1 MAYQVDKFNGTF
13 LVSVGDGTIDTTT
26 DLRFVGKN
34 YTGYGE
40 VQNEN
45 FLHLLENFANTTAP
59 PKVIPGQIWFD
70 SANKK
75 LKFYDGSK
83 FRAASGSEIGTTA
96 PSGLTT
102 GDFWWDTSSQQL
114 KTWNGTEFIL
124 VGPAAS
130 PAVGEAAAVQD
141 TVKGIDNVN
150 HSILKL
156 VSEGEVIAI
165 ISAASDFTLNSTTPI
180 TGFSLIKKGI
190 TLVNTNATTGV
201 TSTPH
206 FFWGTASNAAKLGGF
221 AAADF
226 VKSGAANFQSGLSV
240 SDSGITIGDQNDLRI
255 WVDDGNR
262 PIIENQLGE
271 DITFRIKTLD
281 TFVDVSKINQTGVY
295 PVTTGT
301 IELGQSSLVWKQVYA
316 TKFYGNLQG
325 NLLKSDGTTVL
336 IDHTAGTYKGNLI
349 ATDSTTAYDSTTKV
363 FSGSFVGNITGNVTG
378 SITGSSTSAT
388 TLAGVSAA
396 EAATPSTIPIRNS
409 SGNIL
414 ATRFVGIADKADQ
427 LLVGATYRATAIAAT
442 ADTIPAR
449 NGSGDIFAVKFRGT
463 ATAAEYADLAEKYL
477 PDSDAYGIG
486 TVVSIGG
493 HKEVTACKTGD
504 RAIGAVSGNPAFM
517 MNSQLE
523 NGIYIALK
531 GRVPMKVIGAVK
543 KGDRLIAADGGRAT
557 VCKDLSMI
565 HSQINCFAISLEH
578 NSNENEKIVEAL
590 VL

>member
-59 PKVIPGQIWFD
+59 PKVIAGQIWYD
-70 SANKK
+70 SGNKK

-83 FRAASGSEIGTTA
+83 FRIASGAEIGTTA

-165 ISAASDFTLNSTTPI
+165 ISAANDFTLNSTTPI
-180 TGFSLIKKGI
+180 TGFTLIKKGI
-190 TLVNTNATTGV
+190 TLVNTNSTTGV

-206 FFWGTASNAAKLGGF
+206 FFWGTAANAAKLGGF

-240 SDSGITIGDQNDLRI
+240 SDSGITVGDQNDLRI

-295 PVTTGT
+295 PVASGT

-316 TKFYGNLQG
+316 TKFYGILQG
-325 NLLKSDGTTVL
+325 NVLRSDGTTVL

-349 ATDSTTAYDSTTKV
+349 ATDSTTAYNASTKV
-363 FSGSFVGNITGNVTG
+363 FTGSFVGNITGNLTG

-396 EAATPSTIPIRNS
+396 EAATAGTIPIRNS
-409 SGNIL
+409 
-414 ATRFVGIADKADQ
+414 FVGIADKADQ
-427 LLVGATYRATAIAAT
+427 LLVGATYRATSIAT
-442 ADTIPAR
+442 ASDTIPVR

-477 PDSDAYGIG
+477 PDSTSYGVG

-493 HKEVTACKTGD
+493 DKEVTACKNGD
-504 RAIGAVSGNPAFM
+504 RAIGAVSEKPAFM

-565 HSQINCFAISLEH
+565 HSQINCFAISLEN

>member
-59 PKVIPGQIWFD
+59 PKVIAGQIWYD
-70 SANKK
+70 SGNKK

-83 FRAASGSEIGTTA
+83 FRAATGAEIGTTA

-130 PAVGEAAAVQD
+130 PSVGEAAAVQD

-156 VSEGEVIAI
+156 ISEGEVIAI
-165 ISAASDFTLNSTTPI
+165 ISSANDFTLNATTPI

-190 TLVNTNATTGV
+190 TLVNTNGTTGV

-206 FFWGTASNAAKLGGF
+206 YFWGTAANAAKLGGF

-240 SDSGITIGDQNDLRI
+240 SDSGITVGDQNDLRI

-295 PVTTGT
+295 PVASGT

-316 TKFYGNLQG
+316 TKFYGVLQG
-325 NLLKSDGTTVL
+325 NVLKSDGTTVL
-336 IDHTAGTYKGNLI
+336 IDYTAGTYKGNLI
-349 ATDSTTAYDSTTKV
+349 ATDSTTAYNASTKV
-363 FSGSFVGNITGNVTG
+363 FTGSFVGNITGNLTG

-396 EAATPSTIPIRNS
+396 EAATASTIPIRNS
-409 SGNIL
+409 
-414 ATRFVGIADKADQ
+414 
-427 LLVGATYRATAIAAT
+427 LLVGATYRVTSVATAS
-442 ADTIPAR
+442 DTIPVR

-477 PDSDAYGIG
+477 PDSTSYGIG

-493 HKEVTACKTGD
+493 DKEVTACKNGD
-504 RAIGAVSGNPAFM
+504 RAIGAVSGKPAFM

>member
-1 MAYQVDKFNGTF
+1 
-13 LVSVGDGTIDTTT
+13 
-26 DLRFVGKN
+26 
-34 YTGYGE
+34 
-40 VQNEN
+40 
-45 FLHLLENFANTTAP
+45 
-59 PKVIPGQIWFD
+59 
-70 SANKK
+70 
-75 LKFYDGSK
+75 
-83 FRAASGSEIGTTA
+83 
-96 PSGLTT
+96 
-102 GDFWWDTSSQQL
+102 
-114 KTWNGTEFIL
+114 
-124 VGPAAS
+124 
-130 PAVGEAAAVQD
+130 
-141 TVKGIDNVN
+141 
-150 HSILKL
+150 L
-156 VSEGEVIAI
+156 VSEGEVVAI
-165 ISAASDFTLNSTTPI
+165 ISSANDFTLNSTTPI
-180 TGFSLIKKGI
+180 TGFTLIKKGI
-190 TLVNTNATTGV
+190 TLVNTNGTTGV

-206 FFWGTASNAAKLGGF
+206 YFWGTASNALKLGGF

-240 SDSGITIGDQNDLRI
+240 SDSGITVGDQNDLRI

-325 NLLKSDGTTVL
+325 NVLRSDGTTVL
-336 IDHTAGTYKGNLI
+336 VDHTAGTYKGNLI
-349 ATDSTTAYDSTTKV
+349 ATDSTTAYNSTTKV
-363 FSGSFVGNITGNVTG
+363 FTGSFVGNITGNVTG

-396 EAATPSTIPIRNS
+396 EAATPGTIPIRNS

-414 ATRFVGIADKADQ
+414 ATRFTGIADKADQ

-442 ADTIPAR
+442 ADTIPVR

-477 PDSDAYGIG
+477 ADHGYGVG
-486 TVVSIGG
+486 TVVTIGG
-493 HKEVTACKTGD
+493 DKEVTACKSGD
-504 RAIGAVSGNPAFM
+504 RAIGVVSANPAFM

-523 NGIYIALK
+523 NGTYIALK
-531 GRVPMKVIGAVK
+531 GRVPVKVMGPVK
-543 KGDRLIAADGGRAT
+543 KGDRLIAADCGRAM
-557 VCKDLSMI
+557 VCNDMSMI
-565 HSQINCFAISLEH
+565 HNQVNCFAIALE
-578 NSNENEKIVEAL
+578 NNTYEKEKIVEAL